1 MTKKGKLSVEK
12 KLSVGQNTLFNSAG
26 SLYYLA
32 CQWLITVLVVRLSG
46 YEDAGTLS
54 LCMSITNMFYTL
66 ASFGMRDFQVSDYTG
81 KYSPGQYVTTRLLTC
96 TAAAVL
102 CCGFVGLNRGYTG
115 YEAACIILYMLFRVA
130 EALVDTFQAMEQQ
143 AERMDYNF
151 ISFLLRGT
159 FLLGGFS
166 LILWLT
172 QNLLLAIL
180 CITLTSF
187 AVVLLFD
194 FPVGRRLTGFR
205 LTFSFQV
212 SRQLLW
218 ECLPLMCNSFL
229 TTAVISVPRSI
240 LEGIWGSYIMGIYA
254 SIATPA
260 TIVQSGAIWL
270 YTPVITVFTRHY
282 ARRDAR
288 AYYTLYHKIW
298 ALLAAAFAVVFVVAG
313 LLGRWGLGLLF
324 DEAVVEYAGLLLPV
338 LGTTALIACAYF
350 LGALITITRKLKVIL
365 IGNAVAAVLAAAL
378 SLPLIRSFGMNGVN
392 YVIYISMG
400 ANVLILFI
408 ALTCIL
414 RRHFQ
419 TGAEQ

>member
-1 MTKKGKLSVEK
+1 MEK

-46 YEDAGTLS
+46 YEDAGILS

-102 CCGFVGLNRGYTG
+102 CCGFVGLNRSYTG

-205 LTFSFQV
+205 LIFSFQV

>member
-218 ECLPLMCNSFL
+218 ECMPLMCNSFL

>member
-1 MTKKGKLSVEK
+1 MEK

-46 YEDAGTLS
+46 YEDAGILS

-81 KYSPGQYVTTRLLTC
+81 KYSPGQYVITRLLTC

>member
-1 MTKKGKLSVEK
+1 M
-12 KLSVGQNTLFNSAG
+12 
-26 SLYYLA
+26 
-32 CQWLITVLVVRLSG
+32 
-46 YEDAGTLS
+46 
-54 LCMSITNMFYTL
+54 
-66 ASFGMRDFQVSDYTG
+66 
-81 KYSPGQYVTTRLLTC
+81 
-96 TAAAVL
+96 
-102 CCGFVGLNRGYTG
+102 
-115 YEAACIILYMLFRVA
+115 
-130 EALVDTFQAMEQQ
+130 
-143 AERMDYNF
+143 
-151 ISFLLRGT
+151 
-159 FLLGGFS
+159 
-166 LILWLT
+166 
-172 QNLLLAIL
+172 
-180 CITLTSF
+180 
-187 AVVLLFD
+187 
-194 FPVGRRLTGFR
+194 
-205 LTFSFQV
+205 
-212 SRQLLW
+212 
-218 ECLPLMCNSFL
+218 
-229 TTAVISVPRSI
+229 ISVPRSI

>member
-1 MTKKGKLSVEK
+1 MEK

-378 SLPLIRSFGMNGVN
+378 SLPLIHSFGMNGVN

>member
-1 MTKKGKLSVEK
+1 MEK

>member
-1 MTKKGKLSVEK
+1 MEK

-172 QNLLLAIL
+172 QNLLLGIL

-338 LGTTALIACAYF
+338 LGTTALIACAYY

>member
-1 MTKKGKLSVEK
+1 MEK

-46 YEDAGTLS
+46 YEDAGILS
-54 LCMSITNMFYTL
+54 LCMTITNMFYTL

-102 CCGFVGLNRGYTG
+102 CCGFVGLNRGYTA

-282 ARRDAR
+282 ARRDAH

>member
-1 MTKKGKLSVEK
+1 MEK

-115 YEAACIILYMLFRVA
+115 YEAACIILYMLYRVT

>member
-1 MTKKGKLSVEK
+1 MEK

-218 ECLPLMCNSFL
+218 ECMPLMCNSFL